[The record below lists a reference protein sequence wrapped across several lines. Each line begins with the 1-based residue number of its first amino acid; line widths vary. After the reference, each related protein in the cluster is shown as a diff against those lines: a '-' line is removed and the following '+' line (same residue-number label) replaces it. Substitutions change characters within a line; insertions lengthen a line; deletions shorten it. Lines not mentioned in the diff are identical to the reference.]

1 MKTKVLIVDDNS
13 DNLYLLKTLLK
24 GQGWE
29 VFEASNGKIALEI
42 ARKQVPD
49 LIVSDILMPVMDG
62 YALCRECKS
71 DEKLK
76 KIPFVFYTATYTE
89 PKDEKFALDLGAD
102 RFIVKPGEP
111 ESLLEILTDLLE
123 EKKTISPD
131 EAKPLGEEMEFFRR
145 HNEILFSK
153 LEKKML
159 DLETLN
165 QKLRTMEEQT
175 RLSFEN
181 VSDVVFTLD
190 MDLKIFSMSPSVEK
204 VLGYKAQDFI
214 GRNVSDLKSILT
226 GQSLDQAINHISRI
240 LKGETTPPSIY
251 EFIAKDQTI
260 RVGEVSGSPIIR
272 DGNISGIVAVARDIT
287 ESRKAQEALRNSE
300 LRVQS
305 ISNNLPDAMIY
316 QIIAK
321 DDSSRQITYLSD
333 SVRKM
338 YGISPEEGI
347 ADPSLIYGRVHE
359 DDIASLMKAEEEALK
374 TLSTFRM
381 EVRVREPSGGIR
393 WSEFTSS
400 PTLMKDGSTCW
411 DGIELVITERK
422 RVEEELRRRE
432 EQFSLIVNSFPG
444 RIARIDR
451 DFRYQFI
458 NNQFENFHG
467 MKSDQVLGHTVAEVF
482 GEDIFQRLRPVMQ
495 KALDGEMVST
505 DTRFE
510 TSKGKTIYGLN
521 NYIPDRGPDGTIR
534 GIFGVIFDI
543 TKIKEAEK
551 NLKNSEENFRNSMDQ
566 SILGVRIVSDD
577 GTTLY
582 ANQALLNLY
591 GLDSIEEL
599 KNTPVTKCYTKES
612 LAENRIR
619 REQRKRGESGPLNYV
634 ISIIAKDGKLRH
646 LDVFRKEVIWDGVK
660 RFQVLYNDITERRR
674 AEEALRERDILF
686 NKLSLNVPGMIYQFM
701 RRPDGS
707 FCVPFSSI
715 AIMDIFGCS
724 PEDVRNDFSPILR
737 VLLPEDLDKLSK
749 SIELSAEQMTTW
761 QCEYRVQ
768 LPGQP
773 VKWLFGQSTPEKFDD
788 GSIIWHGFNTD
799 ITERK
804 RVQEALQES
813 EEKFRLISDQSLM
826 AIVLIQGGLP
836 KYFNQAY
843 CDIIGYTFDD
853 IMKWQPNE
861 FKKTLHPDDYA
872 FVMDQAEKKQSGHS
886 DVVTHYQFRGL
897 TKKQEMKWLDLYSK
911 TVMYKGESAD
921 LVSFVDIT
929 ERKRA
934 EEALRENEEL
944 YRTIFDNT
952 GTSMILIEEDMTIS
966 MANDEFLRNTGYSSD
981 EINGHMK
988 WTEIIHPD
996 DLRRMIEQHR
1006 LRREIEGNA
1015 LPSYEFRF
1023 ITKTGDIRDTFLT
1036 IKLVPGTKKSIA
1048 SLIDI
1053 TERKKEQ
1060 GELQQ
1065 TLDRLSKAMNTTIH
1079 LLAGAVEARDPY
1091 TAGHQTRSADLA
1103 RAIAAEMEMPREKID
1118 GIGMAGSIHDIG
1130 KLSVPAEIL
1139 TKSSKLTRVEFAL
1152 VKEHAVK
1159 GYEMLKDVE
1168 SSWPLAEMVYQH
1180 HERMDGS
1187 GYPRNLK
1194 GEEII
1199 MEARILAVAD
1209 VVEAMSSHRPYRPAL
1224 GVEAA
1229 LEEIE
1234 KNRGILYDDTVTE
1247 ACLRLFREKGYHLPD
1262 ITL

>member
-1 MKTKVLIVDDNS
+1 MKTKVLIVDDNR
-13 DNLYLLKTLLK
+13 DNLYLLKTILK
-24 GQGWE
+24 GQGWD
-29 VFEASNGKIALEI
+29 VFESLNGKAALEI
-42 ARKQVPD
+42 ARNHIPD

-62 YALCRECKS
+62 YTLCRQCKS

-76 KIPFVFYTATYTE
+76 NIPFVFYTATYTE
-89 PKDEKFALDLGAD
+89 PQDEKFALDLGAD
-102 RFIVKPGEP
+102 RFIIKPRDP
-111 ESLLEILTDLLE
+111 EALLEILVELLD
-123 EKKTISPD
+123 EKRNIRPD
-131 EAKPLGEEMEFFRR
+131 TSKPLGEEMEFFRR
-145 HNEILFSK
+145 YNEILFGK

-165 QKLRTMEEQT
+165 LELRAMEEQH
-175 RLSFEN
+175 RLSLEN
-181 VSDVVFTLD
+181 ASDVIYTVG
-190 MDLKIFSMSPSVEK
+190 MDLKILSMSPSVERM
-204 VLGYKAQDFI
+204 LGYKPEDFVD
-214 GRNVSDLKSILT
+214 RYVSDKQSVLKPPFLE
-226 GQSLDQAINHISRI
+226 QAADHFR
-240 LKGETTPPSIY
+240 KVVAGEIVPPSVY
-251 EFIAKDQTI
+251 EFVAKDGTVKI
-260 RVGEVSGSPIIR
+260 GEVSGSPFKR
-272 DGNISGIVAVARDIT
+272 DGKIAGVVCVARDIT
-287 ESRKAQEALRNSE
+287 SRK
-300 LRVQS
+300 
-305 ISNNLPDAMIY
+305 
-316 QIIAK
+316 
-321 DDSSRQITYLSD
+321 
-333 SVRKM
+333 
-338 YGISPEEGI
+338 
-347 ADPSLIYGRVHE
+347 
-359 DDIASLMKAEEEALK
+359 
-374 TLSTFRM
+374 RM
-381 EVRVREPSGGIR
+381 
-393 WSEFTSS
+393 
-400 PTLMKDGSTCW
+400 
-411 DGIELVITERK
+411 
-422 RVEEELRRRE
+422 EEELHMRE
-432 EQFSLIVNSFPG
+432 QQFSSIINSFPG
-444 RIARIDR
+444 RVARIDR

-458 NNQFENFHG
+458 NNQFENFHR
-467 MKSDQVLGHTVAEVF
+467 MKADQVLGHTVAEVF
-482 GEDIFQRLRPVMQ
+482 GEEVFQQIRPLMQ
-495 KALDGEMVST
+495 KAMDGETVST
-505 DTRFE
+505 ETHVKTR
-510 TSKGKTIYGLN
+510 KGKMLYGLN
-521 NYIPDRGPDGTIR
+521 TYMPDRAADGTVR

-543 TKIKEAEK
+543 TKIKEAEQVLRK
-551 NLKNSEENFRNSMDQ
+551 NEENFRNSMDQ

-577 GTTLY
+577 GETLY
-582 ANQALLNLY
+582 ANRALLDLF
-591 GLDSIEEL
+591 GFDSVEEL

-612 LAENRIR
+612 LVENKIR

-634 ISIIAKDGKLRH
+634 ISIITKDGKLRH
-646 LDVFRKEVIWDGVK
+646 LDVFRKEIMWDGVR
-660 RFQVLYNDITERRR
+660 RFQVLYNDITDKKKV
-674 AEEALRERDILF
+674 EEELRERDVVF

-701 RRPDGS
+701 RRPDGTY
-707 FCVPFSSI
+707 CVPFSSK
-715 AIMDIFGCS
+715 AIVNIFGCS
-724 PEDVRNDFSPILR
+724 PEDVRDDFSPVVR
-737 VLLPEDLDKLSK
+737 VTLPEDIDKLIK

-768 LPGQP
+768 IPGQP
-773 VKWLFGQSTPEKFDD
+773 VKWLFGQSTPEKLAD
-788 GSIIWHGFNTD
+788 GSILWHGFNTD

-804 RVQEALQES
+804 RVQEALRES

-843 CDIIGYTFDD
+843 CDITGYTFDE
-853 IMKWQPNE
+853 IMKWQPKE
-861 FKKTLHPDDYA
+861 FAKTLHPDDHA
-872 FVMDQAEKKQSGHS
+872 FVMDQAEKKQSGHP
-886 DVVTHYQFRGL
+886 DVVAHYQFRGF

-966 MANDEFLRNTGYSSD
+966 MANDEFLSNTGYSSD
-981 EINGHMK
+981 EIIGRMK
-988 WTEIIHPD
+988 WPEIVHPD
-996 DLRRMIEQHR
+996 DLRQMIEQHR

-1015 LPSYEFRF
+1015 LPNYEFRY
-1023 ITKTGDIRDTFLT
+1023 ITKTGDIKDTFLT

-1048 SLIDI
+1048 SLIDM
-1053 TERKKEQ
+1053 TERKKAQ
-1060 GELQQ
+1060 VELQQ

-1091 TAGHQTRSADLA
+1091 TAGHQTRAADLA
-1103 RAIAAEMEMPREKID
+1103 RAIATEMEIPKAKID
-1118 GIGMAGSIHDIG
+1118 GIGMAGAIHDIG

-1139 TKSSKLTRVEFAL
+1139 TKSSKLTKVEFAL

-1168 SSWPLAEMVYQH
+1168 SDWPLAEMVYQH

-1234 KNRGILYDDTVTE
+1234 KNSGTLYDNTVAD
-1247 ACLRLFREKGYHLPD
+1247 ACVKLFREKGYHFPE

>member
-13 DNLYLLKTLLK
+13 DNLYLLKTILK
-24 GQGWE
+24 GQGWD
-29 VFEASNGKIALEI
+29 VYEASNGKVALEI

-111 ESLLEILTDLLE
+111 ESLIEILTDLLE

-131 EAKPLGEEMEFFRR
+131 EPKPLGEEMEFFRR
-145 HNEILFSK
+145 YNEILFSK

-165 QKLRTMEEQT
+165 REFRTMEEQT
-175 RLSFEN
+175 RLSLEN
-181 VSDVVFTLD
+181 VTDVIFTLD
-190 MDLKIFSMSPSVEK
+190 MDLKIISMSPSVEK
-204 VLGYKAQDFI
+204 ILGYKAQDFV
-214 GRNVSDLKSILT
+214 GRYVSDLGSILT
-226 GQSLDQAINHISRI
+226 GQSLDQAINHISGI
-240 LKGETTPPSIY
+240 LKGKTMPPSTY
-251 EFIAKDQTI
+251 EFIAKDQTVKI
-260 RVGEVSGSPIIR
+260 GEVSGSAIIR
-272 DGNISGIVAVARDIT
+272 DGNITGIVAVARDIT
-287 ESRKAQEALRNSE
+287 DSRRAQEALRDSE

-305 ISNNLPDAMIY
+305 ISNNLPNAMIY

-321 DDSSRQITYLSD
+321 DDGSRQITYLSD

-338 YGISPEEGI
+338 YGISPEEGM

-359 DDIASLMKAEEEALK
+359 DDIASLMKTEEEALK

-381 EVRVREPSGGIR
+381 EVRVREPSGAIR
-393 WSEFTSS
+393 WSEFSSS
-400 PTLMKDGSTCW
+400 PTLMKDGTTCW
-411 DGIELVITERK
+411 DGIEFVITESK
-422 RVEEELRRRE
+422 RVKEELRRRE
-432 EQFSLIVNSFPG
+432 QQFSLIINSFPG
-444 RIARIDR
+444 RVAQIDR
-451 DFRYQFI
+451 DFRYRFI
-458 NNQFENFHG
+458 NNQFESFHG
-467 MKSDQVLGHTVAEVF
+467 MKPDQVLGHTVAEVF
-482 GEDIFQRLRPVMQ
+482 GEDVFQQLLPFMQ
-495 KALDGEMVST
+495 RALDGELVST
-505 DTRFE
+505 ETRFE
-510 TSKGKTIYGLN
+510 TRNGKTFYGLN
-521 NYIPDRGPDGTIR
+521 TYIPDRSPDGTIR

-543 TKIKEAEK
+543 TKIKEAEEV
-551 NLKNSEENFRNSMDQ
+551 LKKSEENFRNSMDQ
-566 SILGVRIVSDD
+566 SILGVRIVSDA

-582 ANQALLNLY
+582 ANKALLDLY
-591 GLDSIEEL
+591 GFDSIEEL

-634 ISIIAKDGKLRH
+634 TTIITKNGELRH
-646 LDVFRKEVIWDGVK
+646 LDVFRKEIMWDGVR
-660 RFQVLYNDITERRR
+660 RFQVLYNDITDRRK
-674 AEEALRERDILF
+674 AEEALRERDIRF
-686 NKLSLNVPGMIYQFM
+686 NKLSLNVPGMIFQFM
-701 RRPDGS
+701 RRPDGTY
-707 FCVPFSSI
+707 CVPFSSNSI
-715 AIMDIFGCS
+715 KDLFGCS
-724 PEDVRNDFSPILR
+724 PEDVREDFSPIAKM
-737 VLLPEDLDKLSK
+737 VLPEDVDKVK
-749 SIELSAEQMTTW
+749 DSIELSAKQMTTW

-773 VKWLFGQSTPEKFDD
+773 VRWLFGQSTPEKLPD
-788 GSIIWHGFNTD
+788 GSIVWHGF
-799 ITERK
+799 
-804 RVQEALQES
+804 
-813 EEKFRLISDQSLM
+813 
-826 AIVLIQGGLP
+826 
-836 KYFNQAY
+836 
-843 CDIIGYTFDD
+843 
-853 IMKWQPNE
+853 
-861 FKKTLHPDDYA
+861 
-872 FVMDQAEKKQSGHS
+872 
-886 DVVTHYQFRGL
+886 
-897 TKKQEMKWLDLYSK
+897 
-911 TVMYKGESAD
+911 
-921 LVSFVDIT
+921 
-929 ERKRA
+929 
-934 EEALRENEEL
+934 
-944 YRTIFDNT
+944 
-952 GTSMILIEEDMTIS
+952 
-966 MANDEFLRNTGYSSD
+966 
-981 EINGHMK
+981 
-988 WTEIIHPD
+988 
-996 DLRRMIEQHR
+996 
-1006 LRREIEGNA
+1006 
-1015 LPSYEFRF
+1015 
-1023 ITKTGDIRDTFLT
+1023 DT
-1036 IKLVPGTKKSIA
+1036 
-1048 SLIDI
+1048 DI

-1060 GELQQ
+1060 VELQQ
-1065 TLDRLSKAMNTTIH
+1065 TLDRLSKAMNTTVH

-1103 RAIAAEMEMPREKID
+1103 RAIAAEMEMPREKIE

-1159 GYEMLKDVE
+1159 GYEMLKDIE

-1234 KNRGILYDDTVTE
+1234 KNRGTLYDDAVAE
-1247 ACLRLFREKGYHLPD
+1247 ACLRLFREKGYRLPEF
-1262 ITL
+1262 TL